1 MMLLMQSV
9 LDEPAQGISHELSP
23 APKPPIGVLRL
34 FSQRSYRVVVLV
46 LLIAAMSGADL
57 YLTLLYVTNTGM
69 NEMNPL
75 ARAMM
80 EYQSPMVLA
89 IWKLATVVLSA
100 GILLTIR
107 KQRSAEIG
115 AWAGCLVLGWL
126 MTHWVVFV
134 EQTDHMDIE
143 VARAVGEHDP
153 TWIMIHSRTESASMP
168 ARTVID

>member
-1 MMLLMQSV
+1 MQSV
-9 LDEPAQGISHELSP
+9 LDEPASGISRVLNP
-23 APKPPIGVLRL
+23 APRPLLGVLGL
-34 FSQRSYRVVVLV
+34 FSQRSYRVLVLV
-46 LLIAAMSGADL
+46 ILITAMSGADL

-69 NEMNPL
+69 NEINPL

-80 EYQSPMVLA
+80 EYQSPLVLA
-89 IWKLATVVLSA
+89 IWKLATVMLSA
-100 GILLTIR
+100 GILLMIR

-115 AWAGCLVLGWL
+115 AWAGFLVLAWL

-153 TWIMIHSRTESASMP
+153 TWIMIHSGTGSASAP
-168 ARTVID
+168 TRTLID